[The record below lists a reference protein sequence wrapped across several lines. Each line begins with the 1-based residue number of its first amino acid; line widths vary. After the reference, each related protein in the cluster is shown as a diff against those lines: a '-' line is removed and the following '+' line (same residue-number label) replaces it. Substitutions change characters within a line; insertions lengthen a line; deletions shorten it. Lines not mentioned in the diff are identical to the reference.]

1 MPVQSQ
7 LPALGHGHAA
17 RNSNDIASCLL
28 FKYKYAT
35 MQLSLEAKLKDETPV
50 ELRLAGNQDLPALT
64 KLYDR
69 IVAEGTSY
77 PHERPVTDDEFL
89 DYWVRGKR
97 TVVAYERP
105 RKTDAKLVGAFYL
118 KPNWPGRA
126 GHVANAGFIVAPEW
140 RNRGLGRLLGAV
152 MLDYAKEL
160 GYRSVIFNWVFSEN
174 LAARHLWEKLGFRVL
189 GTIPGAVRATG
200 GQYQDALIM
209 FRSLV

>member
-1 MPVQSQ
+1 
-7 LPALGHGHAA
+7 
-17 RNSNDIASCLL
+17 
-28 FKYKYAT
+28 
-35 MQLSLEAKLKDETPV
+35 MQFPLKAKLKDETPV
-50 ELRLAGNQDLPALT
+50 ELLPAGNRDLPALA

-77 PHERPVTDDEFL
+77 PHERPVTEEEFL
-89 DYWVRGKR
+89 DCWVRGKS

-105 RKTDAKLVGAFYL
+105 RKTDAELLGAFYL

-126 GHVANAGFIVAPEW
+126 RYVANAGFIVVPEW

-160 GYRSVIFNWVFSEN
+160 GYRSVIFNLVFSEN
-174 LAARHLWEKLGFRVL
+174 QAARHLWEKLGFRVL
-189 GTIPGAVRATG
+189 GVIPGAVHAND

-209 FRSLV
+209 FRSLI